1 MIASNTQIDLMA
13 DKKNIIIKAFDNA
26 TDNYWKTITE
36 IAEETA
42 ISLEHVYKIIFSS
55 DEFIESSYCAP
66 DGQHRFSTLK
76 AFREKASFFEKLRGA
91 INNRI
96 D

>member
-1 MIASNTQIDLMA
+1 MIATITQTELMA
-13 DKKNIIIKAFDNA
+13 DEKNIIIKAFDDA

-36 IAEETA
+36 IAEETS
-42 ISLEHVYKIIFSS
+42 ISLEHVFKIIYSS

-66 DGQHRFSTLK
+66 DGQHRFSTLT
-76 AFREKASFFEKLRGA
+76 AFRKKASFFEKLRGA